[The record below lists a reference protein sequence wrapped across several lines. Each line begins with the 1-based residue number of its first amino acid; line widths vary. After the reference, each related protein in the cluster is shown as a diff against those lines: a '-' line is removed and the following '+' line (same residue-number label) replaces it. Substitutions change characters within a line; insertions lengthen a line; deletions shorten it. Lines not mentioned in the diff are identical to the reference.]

1 MAFSAMNRE
10 EFTMTMSSETTTLY
24 DVAKTKLT
32 ADARLEQAKTTLY
45 RFGGMGV
52 LAAMLGA
59 GIGLACFG
67 YSYVTDGR
75 AQAQKMADAMVQ
87 ALEKAQLT
95 TTGDIKLADGS
106 TVGLAPG
113 GQVMLAP
120 NSTVRVDPSS
130 SVKLAGFIAPDTH
143 STTAPPPVQ
152 AAPSPQNKVITQ
164 YTTFNTVS
172 FDKGQVVTGWNF
184 DNSNQ
189 INPAY
194 QYCYYSERS
203 DELVQVRTELGRN
216 GARIENLNPR
226 PGVDLIAAFN
236 NCVWF

>member
-152 AAPSPQNKVITQ
+152 AAPTPQNKVITQ

>member
-1 MAFSAMNRE
+1 
-10 EFTMTMSSETTTLY
+10 MTMSSETTTLY

-59 GIGLACFG
+59 GIGFACFG

-75 AQAQKMADAMVQ
+75 AQAQRMADAMVQ

-95 TTGDIKLADGS
+95 ATGDVKLADGS

-113 GQVMLAP
+113 GQVTLAS
-120 NSTVRVDPSS
+120 NSTVRMDPSS
-130 SVKLAGFIAPDTH
+130 TVKVPGSLNPDPH

-152 AAPSPQNKVITQ
+152 AASPQNKVITQ
-164 YTTFNTVS
+164 YTIFKTVS
-172 FDKGQVVTGWNF
+172 FDNGQVVTGWNF
-184 DNSNQ
+184 DNSTQ
-189 INPAY
+189 INPAS

-216 GARIENLNPR
+216 GAMIENFKPR
-226 PGVDLIAAFN
+226 PGLDLTAAFN
-236 NCVWF
+236 NCVWFSGDL

>member
-1 MAFSAMNRE
+1 
-10 EFTMTMSSETTTLY
+10 MTMSSETTTLY

-32 ADARLEQAKTTLY
+32 ADTRLEQAKTTLY
-45 RFGGMGV
+45 RLGGMGV

-75 AQAQKMADAMVQ
+75 AQARKMADAMVQ

-95 TTGDIKLADGS
+95 TTGDVKLADGS

-113 GQVMLAP
+113 GQVTLAP

-130 SVKLAGFIAPDTH
+130 TVKVAGFVNPDPR
-143 STTAPPPVQ
+143 STTAPPLGE

-164 YTTFNTVS
+164 YTIFKKVS

-189 INPAY
+189 INPAN
-194 QYCYYSERS
+194 QYCYYIEKAI
-203 DELVQVRTELGRN
+203 DTVEVITDLGTD
-216 GARIENLNPR
+216 GKMLDNLKPR
-226 PGVDLIAAFN
+226 PGVDLFSAFN
-236 NCVWF
+236 SCTWFTGDL

>member
-143 STTAPPPVQ
+143 STTALPPVQ
-152 AAPSPQNKVITQ
+152 AAPTPQNKVITQ

>member
-1 MAFSAMNRE
+1 
-10 EFTMTMSSETTTLY
+10 MTMSSETSTLY

-32 ADARLEQAKTTLY
+32 AGAQLEQAKTTLY

-75 AQAQKMADAMVQ
+75 AQAQKMADAIVQ

-95 TTGDIKLADGS
+95 TTGDVKLADGS

-130 SVKLAGFIAPDTH
+130 TVKVPGIVNPDTH

-152 AAPSPQNKVITQ
+152 AAASPQNKIITQ
-164 YTTFNTVS
+164 YTIFKTVA

-184 DNSNQ
+184 ENSNQ
-189 INPAY
+189 ISPAL
-194 QYCYYSERS
+194 QYCYYSEKS
-203 DELVQVRTELGRN
+203 DELVQVRIDLGRN
-216 GARIENLNPR
+216 GAMMENFTPR
-226 PGVDLIAAFN
+226 PGVDLIVAFN
-236 NCVWF
+236 NCVWFSSDL

>member
-1 MAFSAMNRE
+1 
-10 EFTMTMSSETTTLY
+10 MTMLSETSTLY

-32 ADARLEQAKTTLY
+32 ADSQLNQAKTTLY
-45 RFGGMGV
+45 RFGGMGL

-75 AQAQKMADAMVQ
+75 AQAQKIADAMVQ

-95 TTGDIKLADGS
+95 TMGEVKLADGS

-113 GQVMLAP
+113 AQVMLAP
-120 NSTVRVDPSS
+120 NSTVRVDQPST
-130 SVKLAGFIAPDTH
+130 VKVAGFINPDPR
-143 STTAPPPVQ
+143 STTAPPLIQ

-164 YTTFNTVS
+164 YTTFKTVA
-172 FDKGQVVTGWNF
+172 FDKGQIVTGWNF

-189 INPAY
+189 TNPAS
-194 QYCYYSERS
+194 QYCYYSEKS
-203 DELVQVRTELGRN
+203 DDLVQMRIELGRN
-216 GARIENLNPR
+216 GAMIENFKPR
-226 PGVDLIAAFN
+226 PGLDLAAAFN
-236 NCVWF
+236 NCVWFSGDL